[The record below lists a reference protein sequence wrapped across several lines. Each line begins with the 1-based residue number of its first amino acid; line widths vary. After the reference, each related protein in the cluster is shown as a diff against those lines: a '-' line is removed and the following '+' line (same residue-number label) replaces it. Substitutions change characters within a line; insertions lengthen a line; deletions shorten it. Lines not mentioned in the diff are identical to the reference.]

1 MSNWFKRLPGSRRE
15 APGLEWRLL
24 RRLPALALVGSLLPA
39 IYALGVRVF
48 DADAVDEAAA
58 ASGLG
63 PRWADLQAD
72 WQAEV
77 GAVLAEAG
85 LVPPAL
91 ATYRSTGKRGV
102 HSEHMGYILA
112 EMQYLQRAYPG
123 GAW

>member
-1 MSNWFKRLPGSRRE
+1 MVRLGDGTDESARRSR
-15 APGLEWRLL
+15 A
-24 RRLPALALVGSLLPA
+24 ALAQLWRYVPEL
-39 IYALGVRVF
+39 F

-102 HSEHMGYILA
+102 HTEHMGYILA
-112 EMQYLQRAYPG
+112 EMQQLQRAYPG
-123 GAW
+123 GVW